1 MGEERECYVENAF
14 ARLFVEIRAEI
25 LADRKLHQD
34 DVEQIAVSLRGVVER
49 GDGVDDVRGNLAERI
64 ALLLQLRG

>member
-14 ARLFVEIRAEI
+14 ARLLVEIRAEI

-49 GDGVDDVRGNLAERI
+49 GDGVDDVRGNLAERV